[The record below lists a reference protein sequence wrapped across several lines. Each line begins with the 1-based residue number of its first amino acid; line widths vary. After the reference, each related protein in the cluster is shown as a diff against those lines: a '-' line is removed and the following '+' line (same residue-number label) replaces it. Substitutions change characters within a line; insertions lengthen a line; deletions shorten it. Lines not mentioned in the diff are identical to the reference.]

1 MACGSEV
8 GREESLKLGG
18 HSGHNFS
25 LPRGKKGKTLKFA
38 SSNIESSFLL
48 CCARYHVKKF
58 SSSFHRHSPSFDPK
72 VGAAGILPI
81 KGTIEAWEGKILRLY
96 FCLLKIFFIGM
107 RFKDGSCWLLD
118 SRVVKSCCK
127 QFSNPRNSSKIV
139 VVGHRGG
146 LKTEK
151 SESRVS
157 KTLQVGEW
165 KRTLA
170 IKMLAT
176 DKLQKVNSEEQ
187 RNKKDY
193 REECLNVKQNLS
205 YYSSENTTK
214 GNSLNSGLKYTVVCS
229 KKRTKPYL

>member
-1 MACGSEV
+1 MK
-8 GREESLKLGG
+8 RQR
-18 HSGHNFS
+18 
-25 LPRGKKGKTLKFA
+25 RGKFFA
-38 SSNIESSFLL
+38 FISV
-48 CCARYHVKKF
+48 YWKYF
-58 SSSFHRHSPSFDPK
+58 SS
-72 VGAAGILPI
+72 
-81 KGTIEAWEGKILRLY
+81 E
-96 FCLLKIFFIGM
+96 C
-107 RFKDGSCWLLD
+107 FKDGSCWLLD

-229 KKRTKPYL
+229 K